1 MEQDRREFLKA
12 AARVYAA
19 ARLGTAVAAT
29 APPRRPDDLTA
40 LSLAEASA
48 LIRARKVSPVEL
60 TKACLTR
67 IERLNSVLNAFI
79 TITADS
85 ALSQAREA
93 EGEIH
98 KGKWRGTMHGITVAL
113 KDIIDTAGARTTA
126 GSALFKDRVPEQ
138 DAEVVRRLRAGGAVL
153 LGKLNLHEFA
163 YGGTSRTS
171 YFGAVHNP
179 WKRDHIAGGSSG
191 GSGAAVAAGLC
202 FGALGTD
209 TGGSIRLPAAYC
221 GIVGL
226 KATYG
231 RVSTRGVL
239 PLAWSLDHVG
249 PMTRTVADAATMLQ
263 VIAGYDPQE
272 STSVQRPVP
281 DYKRALRRSARSLR
295 LGVPREY
302 FTSLHA
308 DVESALNSAL
318 AALTKLT
325 AGVHDVPFALRADDR
340 TVIRAAE
347 AYAYHS
353 RNIAKTPELYQPEV
367 LARIRAGADVSA
379 TAYIESKRRMEQMRR
394 DMHGVFKSVDLL
406 VMPTTPIPPIPLA
419 EPPGEDD
426 VRIRNAAPFNLYGF
440 PAISVPCGF
449 TRNELPVGLQIV
461 APPWGEESLLLV
473 ANTYEQSTDWHIRRP
488 PL

>member
-1 MEQDRREFLKA
+1 
-12 AARVYAA
+12 
-19 ARLGTAVAAT
+19 
-29 APPRRPDDLTA
+29 LTI
-40 LSLAEASA
+40 LSLVEAGE

-60 TKACLTR
+60 TKACLAR
-67 IERLNSVLNAFI
+67 IERLNPVLNAFI

-85 ALSQAREA
+85 ALARAREA
-93 EGEIH
+93 EADIH
-98 KGKWRGTMHGITVAL
+98 NGKWRGPLHGVPVAL
-113 KDIIDTAGARTTA
+113 KDIVDTLGVRTTA
-126 GSALFKDRVPEQ
+126 ASALFKDRVPSQ
-138 DAEVVRRLRAGGAVL
+138 NAEVVSRLEAAGAVL

-163 YGGTSRTS
+163 YGGTSITS

-179 WKRDHIAGGSSG
+179 WKPDHIAGGSSG

-221 GIVGL
+221 GIVGV

-272 STSVQRPVP
+272 PTSVPRPIP
-281 DYKRALRRSARSLR
+281 EYKTALRRSVNAFR

-302 FTSLHA
+302 FTAL
-308 DVESALNSAL
+308 DPDIESAVNAAVAVL
-318 AALTKLT
+318 AKLT
-325 AGVHDVPFALRADDR
+325 AGVRDVPFPVSADDR

-353 RNIAKTPELYQPEV
+353 RNVRETPELYQPEV

-379 TAYIESKRRMEQMRR
+379 TAYIDSRRRMEQMRR
-394 DMHGVFKSVDLL
+394 DVDSAFRSVDVL
-406 VMPTTPIPPIPLA
+406 VMPTTPIPPIPIA
-419 EPPGEDD
+419 QPPGEDN
-426 VRIRNAAPFNLYGF
+426 VRIRNIAPFNLYGF
-440 PAISVPCGF
+440 PAISLPCGL
-449 TRNELPVGLQIV
+449 TRNGLPVGLQIV
-461 APPWGEESLLLV
+461 APPWGEEALLRL
-473 ANTYEQSTDWHIRRP
+473 AHGYEQATDWHKRRP
-488 PL
+488 LV